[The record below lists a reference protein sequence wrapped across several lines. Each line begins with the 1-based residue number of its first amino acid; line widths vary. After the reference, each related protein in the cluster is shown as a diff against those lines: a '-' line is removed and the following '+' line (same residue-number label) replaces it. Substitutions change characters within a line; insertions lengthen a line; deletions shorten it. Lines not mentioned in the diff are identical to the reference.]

1 MSTAGSAAMQQL
13 ALGLRQRFS
22 GMSERDAATMARALI
37 GEEPYVAA
45 PESQACAGV
54 PTGCLQAM
62 TFPAGSIYPGC
73 AHEGRLYLPAQ
84 SDGRTPIGLMI
95 FLDGARYLAPE
106 IAVPAVFDNLIAA
119 GELPPLAALFLNPG
133 SAGPG
138 LPLWGSGDNRSLEYD
153 APGDIFS
160 RFLIEEIL
168 PVVEQQHPLIDDPAW
183 RGICGFSSGG
193 MGALNAAW
201 ERPDAFG
208 KVLTHCGSFVDI
220 RGGDQMPA
228 RIRRDGYKP
237 LRVLLQTGSGDL
249 DVVFGN
255 WPLANQ
261 QVAAALAYV
270 GCECRLE
277 IGSGGHSLRHG
288 GAIFPES
295 MRWLWR
301 G

>member
-1 MSTAGSAAMQQL
+1 MSTPDGEAMQQL

-22 GMSERDAATMARALI
+22 GMCERDAVTMARALI
-37 GEEPYVAA
+37 GEEPYAPA
-45 PESQACAGV
+45 PESQLRAGV
-54 PTGCLQAM
+54 PTGRLQPMA
-62 TFPAGSIYPGC
+62 FPAGSIYPGC
-73 AHEGRLYLPAQ
+73 IHEGWLYLPAQ
-84 SDGRTPIGLMI
+84 SDGSTPIGLMI

-106 IAVPAVFDNLIAA
+106 IAAPAVFDNLIAA

-133 SAGPG
+133 GEGPG

-153 APGDIFS
+153 ALGDSFA

-168 PVVEQQHPLIDDPAW
+168 PVVERQHPLRNDPAW

-301 G
+301 I